1 MILKVYTSIDEY
13 YYLRSDD
20 IRPDRIL
27 EEGHSEI
34 TKVDMVVSNNDLIM
48 IVDNQPQ
55 FVENYQDI
63 LNERQ
68 WNFIR
73 EERNRML
80 VETDWTQ
87 LADVPLS
94 EEKKNAWKIYRQALR
109 DTTLQKDPHNII
121 WPIKP

>member
-1 MILKVYTSIDEY
+1 MIAKVYTSIDEY
-13 YYLRSDD
+13 YYLRSDG

-34 TKVDMVVSNNDLIM
+34 TNVDMVVSNNDLIV

-55 FVENYQDI
+55 YVENYQNI

-68 WNFIR
+68 WTLIR
-73 EERNRML
+73 EERNRIL
-80 VETDWTQ
+80 IETDWTQ
-87 LADVPLS
+87 LADAPLS

-109 DTTLQKDPHNII
+109 DITLQEDPFHII
-121 WPIKP
+121 WPIL